1 MLKPLGQDRNLD
13 DQSVEEVK
21 EFIRKIVYN
30 SAAEET
36 YVQTRINIYRNM
48 KCKSSLS
55 LPPDPDSVREAIK
68 RVHYQV
74 FTWIHCCKV
83 TIEDIPADE
92 NGWLWDEGQTIVLPV
107 WFKGRQFPPSII
119 RKNTRR
125 IKAHPD
131 ADAEL
136 SDEGEEPA
144 RKKIRKG

>member
-1 MLKPLGQDRNLD
+1 MLKSLGQDRNLD

-30 SAAEET
+30 GAAEET

-48 KCKSSLS
+48 KSKSSLP

-68 RVHYQV
+68 RVHCQV
-74 FTWIHCCKV
+74 FTWIRCCKV

-92 NGWLWDEGQTIVLPV
+92 NGWRWDEV

-125 IKAHPD
+125 IKPT
-131 ADAEL
+131 L
-136 SDEGEEPA
+136 TLMPS
-144 RKKIRKG
+144 